1 MRITNYTSSICRA
14 FLLAT
19 LLVSAG
25 SSLLAQSQSE
35 TQQADLQLPDA
46 PGRMTLA
53 QVSGVSSSDEP
64 NAQTPAVRG
73 TASISGTVLDG
84 SEALVSGA
92 KVTLLNA
99 AGEQRGYI
107 ASDSAAEFSFTDLP
121 AGIYHLTITSPG
133 LATFV
138 SSDLVLEPGQ
148 RQQMDKILLAVG
160 GTSTDVDVIV
170 TLKEQAQDQLNV
182 EVKQRAFGFFPNFYV
197 VYDPNFVPLTTG
209 MKYKLAFKAAT
220 DPVTLGAAVFIAGI
234 NQAADTPSY
243 VQGAKGFG
251 QRVGAGYVNGVTDIM
266 IGGAILPSLL
276 HQDPRYFYKGTGTK
290 KARTIHALS
299 APFIARGDDGRP
311 QFNYSSVGGDLG
323 SAVLSNIYY
332 PKRDRGPGLVFS
344 NALITTGGRMVNALA
359 QELILRKFTKAK
371 D

>member
-1 MRITNYTSSICRA
+1 MTNHISSICKA
-14 FLLAT
+14 VLFAMLFT
-19 LLVSAG
+19 SAG
-25 SSLLAQSQSE
+25 NSLFAQSQIQTE
-35 TQQADLQLPDA
+35 QADLQLPDA
-46 PGRMTLA
+46 PGRMTIA
-53 QVSGVSSSDEP
+53 QASGVSSSNEP
-64 NAQTPAVRG
+64 SAQVRG
-73 TASISGTVLDG
+73 TSSISGTVLDA
-84 SEALVSGA
+84 SEALVPGA

-99 AGEQRGYI
+99 AGEQRGFI

-121 AGIYHLTITSPG
+121 AGTYHLTITSPG

-138 SSDLVLEPGQ
+138 STDLVLEAGQ

-160 GTSTDVDVIV
+160 GINTDVDVIF
-170 TLKEQAQDQLNV
+170 TRKEQAQDQLNV

-197 VYDPNFVPLTTG
+197 VYDPNFVPLTTY
-209 MKYKLAFKAAT
+209 MKYKLAFKSVT

-251 QRVGAGYVNGVTDIM
+251 QRVGANYANGVTDIM

-290 KARTIHALS
+290 KARAVHALS
-299 APFIARGDDGRP
+299 APFVARGDNGKP
-311 QFNYSSVGGDLG
+311 QFNYSSVGGDFG
-323 SAVLSNIYY
+323 SAALSNIYY
-332 PKRDRGPGLVFS
+332 PNRDRGPGLVFS
-344 NALITTGGRMVNALA
+344 NALITTGGRMLNALA
-359 QELILRKFTKAK
+359 QEFVLRKFTKPK